1 MSTMFSTGK
10 AAAYLGVGVKT
21 LQRWGRE
28 GRLKP
33 ERTST
38 GRRIYSRA
46 ILDALTGARRA
57 PPRGGRLP
65 VAVCQAQHQER
76 I

>member
-1 MSTMFSTGK
+1 MFSTGK

-21 LQRWGRE
+21 LQRWDRE

-33 ERTST
+33 DAHINRSSDLFL
-38 GRRIYSRA
+38 GRYWMPLCA
-46 ILDALTGARRA
+46 ARRA
-57 PPRGGRLP
+57 PWGVGGLP
-65 VAVCQAQHQER
+65 IAVCQSPHKDR